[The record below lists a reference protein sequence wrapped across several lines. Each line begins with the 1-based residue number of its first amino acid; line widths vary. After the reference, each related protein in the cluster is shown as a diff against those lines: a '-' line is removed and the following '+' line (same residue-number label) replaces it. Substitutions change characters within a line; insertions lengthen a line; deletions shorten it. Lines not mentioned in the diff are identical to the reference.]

1 MAVLRHGFRL
11 GTRSVTCND
20 SAIFRYFAVH
30 TIPDSLLWNFNLTKK
45 KTYFA
50 VRQGLHITLSFEH
63 KCCFSSFVQKRLDGS
78 WAIHI
83 FTNYYRHAKNN

>member
-20 SAIFRYFAVH
+20 SAIFRNFAVH
-30 TIPDSLLWNFNLTKK
+30 ATPDLLWNFNRTKK

-50 VRQGLHITLSFEH
+50 VRQGLHITLSTNVAFH
-63 KCCFSSFVQKRLDGS
+63 RLCKKD
-78 WAIHI
+78 
-83 FTNYYRHAKNN
+83 

>member
-11 GTRSVTCND
+11 GTRYVTCND
-20 SAIFRYFAVH
+20 SAIFRNFAVH
-30 TIPDSLLWNFNLTKK
+30 ATPDLLWNFNGTKK
-45 KTYFA
+45 KHILQYETRTTYN
-50 VRQGLHITLSFEH
+50 FEH